1 MYKTDYCVGYRCN
14 EKKGWEVGF
23 HGCICPDETIL
34 NEMVG
39 QVQNSKLQNS
49 KQFHNETLCC
59 KSTLFTQKTV
69 ENAKIKL
76 TCPMDETKEESKN
89 LKCAETWAS
98 YDIKVRKFQK
108 QFILSSILPNE

>member
-76 TCPMDETKEESKN
+76 TWSISFLLLYIVFLRMFN
-89 LKCAETWAS
+89 N
-98 YDIKVRKFQK
+98 YDFFYINYNV
-108 QFILSSILPNE
+108 L